1 MQYQTYSM
9 TTAVQDLLL
18 LLHEDWMPEKR
29 QDAIKRMLMDM
40 VDRMDSMEHGEGWQ

>member
-1 MQYQTYSM
+1 MQQISISM

>member
-1 MQYQTYSM
+1 MQQRSVYV

-29 QDAIKRMLMDM
+29 REAIKRMLMDM
-40 VDRMDSMEHGEGWQ
+40 IDRMDSMEHGEGWQ

>member
-1 MQYQTYSM
+1 MQQISISM

-40 VDRMDSMEHGEGWQ
+40 IDRMDSMEHGEGWQ

>member
-1 MQYQTYSM
+1 MQQNTISV

-29 QDAIKRMLMDM
+29 QEAIKRMLMDM
-40 VDRMDSMEHGEGWQ
+40 IDRMDSMEHGEGWQ